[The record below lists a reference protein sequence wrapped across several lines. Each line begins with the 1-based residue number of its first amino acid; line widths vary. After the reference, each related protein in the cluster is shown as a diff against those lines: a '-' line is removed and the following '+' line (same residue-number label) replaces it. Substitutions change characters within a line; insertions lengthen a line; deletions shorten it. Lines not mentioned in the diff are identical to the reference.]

1 MQRGRPP
8 AISDQAAIA
17 ARAEIEEYRTKE
29 GLTLGQMGPPAGIT
43 QATATRVLSQDPPA
57 WTPGFR
63 KIVEFINKQKTEG
76 PGLIELAS
84 ALRGQKDA
92 AHAAATLL
100 RAVATLLEK
109 P

>member
-8 AISDQAAIA
+8 ANSDSAAVT
-17 ARAEIEEYRTKE
+17 ARAEIEEYRVKV
-29 GLTLGQMGPPAGIT
+29 GLTLGQMGPPAGVT
-43 QATATRVLSQDPPA
+43 HATAARVLSHDPPT

-63 KIVEFINKQKTEG
+63 AIVKFINEQKNGG
-76 PGLIELAS
+76 PGLIELTS